1 MWICH
6 GVDSNQN
13 PNPQPILIIAPVC
26 ELVDARGCSI
36 ALLASAP
43 PRHFHLACSPHVPRK
58 IPQHAR
64 TTRRRAAAP
73 TRPHGHLLPAIQG
86 GPRSSYDPPG
96 RAARPRRA
104 RDVGA
109 ALLGRRPAAKLG
121 ARRGRSRR
129 RGGDVRVAV
138 QPGAARARVRGAV
151 RGARVGVPR
160 LPLRLPHPVRPPISS
175 LLPSFVSDENRE
187 NLRLGSRRFLVRSL

>member
-1 MWICH
+1 MFL
-6 GVDSNQN
+6 GVVVITMAFS
-13 PNPQPILIIAPVC
+13 P
-26 ELVDARGCSI
+26 R
-36 ALLASAP
+36 LLATRP
-43 PRHFHLACSPHVPRK
+43 PTK

-64 TTRRRAAAP
+64 TTRPRPRRRAAAGRTSTAIFSP
-73 TRPHGHLLPAIQG
+73 QFKAAPKLL
-86 GPRSSYDPPG
+86 RPPG

-121 ARRGRSRR
+121 ARRGRRRRRRRR

-138 QPGAARARVRGAV
+138 QPGAARAGVRGAV

-160 LPLRLPHPVRPPISS
+160 LPLRLPHAVRPSISS
-175 LLPSFVSDENRE
+175 RLPSPWPLPPTET
-187 NLRLGSRRFLVRSL
+187 VRICD